1 MDEVINPSGVPLFVL
16 QITFLVLVWVSI
28 SLRAVVTLWLL
39 KRVSLDDLLMFASVL
54 LYTAFAG
61 ISIWGILYGSAQIDT
76 NLLEGE
82 RNALHSW
89 FLCEIIYPLLSA
101 LIRTSI
107 AVFLLRIATAKAHR
121 YIIYTALVFIWV
133 LSIAYFFIVLFQCS
147 PTSFFYDQV
156 IGESGT
162 CIDADVIP
170 RATLAHSVVNA
181 TADFILALLPVAILW
196 RVKLSRGTKAGIA
209 VLLGMGILA
218 GAALIIRIPHVKFV
232 SVFADDFLEETDGAA
247 LWSVVEMALGIIGGC
262 AATLRPLAKPGSFRQ
277 ATSMRRESDSE
288 SNLSGSSDVQKL
300 TWSRPLG
307 MQRVDDGYPN
317 ALALEKT
324 LAGVLRDQHADAD
337 EMESQRRPSC
347 AQSVWDFVTEDGF
360 TIFNNPNSVQ
370 VETSI
375 DITREPDTE
384 VRKPS
389 GLFPIHGSR
398 TITINGPVSQGLST
412 HTI

>member
-1 MDEVINPSGVPLFVL
+1 MDEVINPNGVPLFVI

-39 KRVSLDDLLMFASVL
+39 KRVSLDDILMFASVL

-82 RNALHSW
+82 RIALHSW
-89 FLCEIIYPLLSA
+89 FLCEIIYPPLSA
-101 LIRTSI
+101 LIRSSI

-121 YIIYTALVFIWV
+121 YIIYTALVFVWV

-156 IGESGT
+156 ISESGT
-162 CIDADVIP
+162 CIEADIVP

-196 RVKLSRGTKAGIA
+196 RVKLNKGTKVGIA
-209 VLLGMGILA
+209 VLLGIGILA
-218 GAALIIRIPHVKFV
+218 SIALIIRIPYVKFV
-232 SVFADDFLEETDGAA
+232 SIISDGFFEETDGAA

-262 AATLRPLAKPGSFRQ
+262 AATLRPLAKSG
-277 ATSMRRESDSE
+277 
-288 SNLSGSSDVQKL
+288 SNLSGASDVHKL
-300 TWSRPLG
+300 TWSRLRG

-317 ALALEKT
+317 ALALDKT
-324 LAGVLRDQHADAD
+324 LADVLQNQHADAD
-337 EMESQRRPSC
+337 EMENQRRLSS

-360 TIFNNPNSVQ
+360 TIFNNLNSVH

-384 VRKPS
+384 LGKPS
-389 GLFPIHGSR
+389 GMFPRHGDR

-412 HTI
+412 RTI